1 MTFVETIEFSGA
13 TVSRQKAYLWALS
26 IVFIALILI
35 TASHFAN
42 WPLKSSGPLAD
53 FDDFYLAG
61 LLSASGNVG
70 RAYHLADLVA
80 MQTAV
85 FGAVGFMPWTYPPQ
99 FDLLTESLTLLPR
112 GLAYLVF
119 AITTLVGFAL
129 TIRRLAPQQLVTV
142 MMLLAPVSVVTL
154 RTGQNG
160 FLSGTLIGLA
170 TLGLLSGRVSA
181 GIPLG
186 LMIIKPH
193 LAVAFAVHVLCARKW
208 TTAAVAISTVAATSL
223 LATAV
228 LGVGVWTAFLGG
240 VTEAA
245 GFLKMDLYPH
255 FRMISAYAL
264 VRSFGLSASLGT
276 AAQIGV
282 AIFALAATAR
292 AVRCFDQR
300 AALGIAAIASPMI
313 SPYAYD
319 YDLPI
324 YGVGVALL
332 LPVLMQWG
340 RPSERLAIYALT
352 LSTQCLSLALSVQ
365 HEDAPGLPVPAVSL
379 GCVALIATLILSWR
393 ILIRASA
400 AAPAGTAATLPPNGR
415 DWRLGSRQT
424 ALRAHQPEEDGSEAH
439 V

>member
-1 MTFVETIEFSGA
+1 MTLVETIEFSGA
-13 TVSRQKAYLWALS
+13 TASKQKAYLRALS
-26 IVFIALILI
+26 VVFIVVIST
-35 TASHFAN
+35 TASQFAN
-42 WPLKSSGPLAD
+42 WPLSARATLVD

-61 LLSASGNVG
+61 LLSGSGNVG
-70 RAYHLADLVA
+70 RAYHMIDLVA
-80 MQTAV
+80 MQKAV
-85 FGAVGFMPWTYPPQ
+85 FGATSFMPWTYPPQ
-99 FDLLTESLTLLPR
+99 FDLLTESLTLLPKS
-112 GLAYLVF
+112 LAYLVF
-119 AITTLVGFAL
+119 ATTTLVGFVL

-193 LAVAFAVHVLCARKW
+193 LAVAFAVHVLCGRKW
-208 TTAAVAISTVAATSL
+208 TTAAVAISTIAATSL
-223 LATAV
+223 LATGV
-228 LGVGVWTAFLGG
+228 FGVGVWTAFIGG
-240 VTEAA
+240 VEEAG

-255 FRMISAYAL
+255 YRMISAYAL
-264 VRSFGLSASLGT
+264 VRSFGFSASLGC

-282 AIFALAATAR
+282 AVFALAATAR
-292 AVRCFDQR
+292 AVRRFDQR
-300 AALGIAAIASPMI
+300 VALGIAAIASPMI

-352 LSTQCLSLALSVQ
+352 LSTQCLSLALAVR
-365 HEDAPGLPVPAVSL
+365 EENAPQLPVPAVSL

-400 AAPAGTAATLPPNGR
+400 AAAAGTAATLPPNGP
-415 DWRLGSRQT
+415 RLAVRF
-424 ALRAHQPEEDGSEAH
+424 AADGSSRATA
-439 V
+439 